1 MVESRLHELHLIPEM
16 TRDLDV
22 TGILPRRL
30 TIDDAV
36 GGYRL
41 STQAGWNQTVHDWRL
56 MIEMGQGIGF
66 LDLNDMLIATA
77 VLVPYRSDIDWL
89 SMVLVDE
96 PWRGQG
102 VGRRLTQ
109 LVVELTTRPVL
120 GLDATEFGFGI
131 YRRLGFGVAEGI
143 TRFQRDA
150 GDSNFA
156 WAESTQIVVPTE
168 ESFRDCLNSFIRD
181 SEPVRVDLLCELDPG
196 RKGRF
201 CMVRGERTVA
211 IAIVRQGREASQ
223 IGPLLATDASSATTL
238 LRWIVSKQT
247 DRLVIDVFDENDAF
261 AGQLPGLG
269 FEPVRHFRRM
279 FKGGLPRRQNTE
291 YAVTGPEFG

>member
-1 MVESRLHELHLIPEM
+1 M

-22 TGILPRRL
+22 AGILPRRL
-30 TIDDAV
+30 TKKDAV
-36 GGYRL
+36 GGHRL

-56 MIEMGQGIGF
+56 MIELGQGIGF
-66 LDLNDMLIATA
+66 VDPDDTLIATA
-77 VLVPYRSDIDWL
+77 VLVPYRSDIDWV

-96 PWRGQG
+96 RWRGQG

-120 GLDATEFGFGI
+120 GLDATEFGEGI
-131 YRRLGFGVAEGI
+131 YRRLGFGLAERI
-143 TRFQRDA
+143 TRFQRNA
-150 GDSNFA
+150 GDRDFA
-156 WAESTQIVVPTE
+156 WAESTQIEVPTE

-196 RKGRF
+196 RNGRF

-211 IAIVRQGREASQ
+211 IAIVRQGRTASQ

-238 LRWIVSKQT
+238 LRSIVSKHP

-269 FEPVRHFRRM
+269 FEPVRHFKRM
-279 FKGGLPRRQNTE
+279 FRGGLPRRQNTE